1 YGAPFHPDNSH
12 IRCLAHVVNI
22 VVQKILSVAKEV
34 DDPEIQDYY
43 ERLNK
48 QFPVHYDL
56 GEDEELQDFE
66 NEDDSANG
74 VLNDLN
80 DGLID
85 QETGEQDGFTAMSII
100 EKQEGGG
107 DTDCDIDAS
116 PGCSNALEF
125 NTCNDKT
132 GAHTSKGELLH
143 FSQWEC
149 TSGNVA
155 HARGWSSVGA
165 ARPVHVCVAIDSWLF
180 EFEELRGILLTSRE
194 WDLLG
199 QYEELLQSFTEVTA
213 IISRSSMPTL
223 PWVLPMYELMREH
236 LVKFMDDDERP
247 LAIREAAC
255 AGHEKLM
262 QYYGIGRRS
271 MHIIVATIC
280 HPALRTDWFLKLSD
294 GDHTYALTVFR
305 HVYEEY
311 ASRFSPPEDGAATH
325 DKSDTDSDS
334 GILGSAAARPLV
346 EHTHSKPESPSEF
359 TRWVTNE
366 GGGGKMNYPLVWWK
380 V

>member
-22 VVQKILSVAKEV
+22 VVQKILSVAKEA
-34 DDPEIQDYY
+34 DDPQIQDYY

-85 QETGEQDGFTAMSII
+85 QETGEQDGFTAMSVI
-100 EKQEGGG
+100 EKLRTAVLKIVSTPGRRQLFREKAKQYYSL
-107 DTDCDIDAS
+107 DTYHS
-116 PGCSNALEF
+116 
-125 NTCNDKT
+125 K
-132 GAHTSKGELLH
+132 KGEVTQIAMLM
-143 FSQWEC
+143 
-149 TSGNVA
+149 
-155 HARGWSSVGA
+155 
-165 ARPVHVCVAIDSWLF
+165 PVRDAIDSWLF

-280 HPALRTDWFLKLSD
+280 HPALRTDWFLKLGD
-294 GDHTYALTVFR
+294 DDHTYALTVFR

-311 ASRFSPPEDGAATH
+311 ALRFSPTEDGAATH

-380 V
+380 VRASSISSLVL